1 MFIRKSKA
9 YVGHVGDSGLLIGY
23 SKNQAGSNKNNLWQA
38 RKLTRVRIKKTCKLN
53 RLI

>member
-23 SKNQAGSNKNNLWQA
+23 SKSSGGSNKNAPWQA
-38 RKLTRVRIKKTCKLN
+38 RKLTRV
-53 RLI
+53 LI